1 MNTFDLDKQY
11 IASTYKRFPVEIV
24 SGKGSLVKDVNGK
37 EYIDMGSGIAVTSF
51 GVADDAWIAAVEKQ
65 IHCVQHMSN
74 LYYTA
79 PCAKLAQALC
89 EKTGM
94 AKVFFSNS
102 GAEANECAIKVAR
115 KWAAEHKGPACSMI
129 VTLENSF
136 HGRTL
141 TTLAATGQDHYHEL
155 YQPLTPGFASFPAGD
170 LDALC
175 AREESLSRDELADAL
190 ARALSNRPMM
200 LKLLSMNLYDM
211 EANSRMERLV
221 EFKTAYGASVA
232 ALDRCLRKFVPS
244 LDETDRQT
252 FLYTLLPFIY
262 GLYPYTVVT
271 EKQRSAMEEAGIR
284 YVYMSTYDMAY
295 TFLRTI
301 LGGLT

>member
-1 MNTFDLDKQY
+1 MPKGSAELTRARKE
-11 IASTYKRFPVEIV
+11 EIV
-24 SGKGSLVKDVNGK
+24 AACRKLYETMSFKEITLKDIGQ
-37 EYIDMGSGIAVTSF
+37 ETSF
-51 GVADDAWIAAVEKQ
+51 TRTSIYNYFETKEE
-65 IHCVQHMSN
+65 IF
-74 LYYTA
+74 
-79 PCAKLAQALC
+79 LALFQQ
-89 EKTGM
+89 E
-94 AKVFFSNS
+94 
-102 GAEANECAIKVAR
+102 
-115 KWAAEHKGPACSMI
+115 
-129 VTLENSF
+129 
-136 HGRTL
+136 
-141 TTLAATGQDHYHEL
+141 YEL
-155 YQPLTPGFASFPAGD
+155 FVRD

-175 AREESLSRDELADAL
+175 AWEESLSRDELADAL

-232 ALDRCLRKFVPS
+232 ALDRCLQKFVPG
-244 LDETDRQT
+244 LDEKSRQT
-252 FLYTLLPFIY
+252 FLYSMLPFIY

-295 TFLRTI
+295 TFLRSL